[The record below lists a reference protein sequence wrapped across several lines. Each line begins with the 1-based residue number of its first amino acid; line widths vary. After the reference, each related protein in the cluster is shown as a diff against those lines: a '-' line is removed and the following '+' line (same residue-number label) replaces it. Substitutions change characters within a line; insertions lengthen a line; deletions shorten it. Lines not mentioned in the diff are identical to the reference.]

1 LSTVDLSLA
10 KTFKTPKRERAGL
23 ELRFDATN
31 FLNHPCF
38 SVPNSQLSSAALAS
52 GVANPAIGQIT
63 STTVGGRYL
72 QLGARFFF

>member
-10 KTFKTPKRERAGL
+10 KTFKTPKWERAGL